1 MRARTGKF
9 AGALILIAIAPLSMV
24 NAVAADD
31 TQSQLSFSIGFDY
44 STGEYGEEEP
54 TEIWYIPFTT
64 KYERGRV
71 AYKLMIPYLDIV
83 GPGDVSGDGVVVKA
97 DADPNDVATGVGD
110 VDVSVFFN
118 VLSGQRKSPWMD
130 VGIKASLATGD
141 DDKGLGKG
149 EEDYALQ
156 LDLFDQFG
164 RYQVFG
170 TLGYKW
176 RGDPD
181 DDEER
186 LDGVFANVGT
196 GYSLGSKK
204 AVGVMFDFEE
214 SSLRDREDSESLMLY
229 YSHRLDH
236 QRSVVVYL
244 LGGLSDSSAD
254 AEIGM
259 QITFKP

>member
-1 MRARTGKF
+1 MAVLLRKF
-9 AGALILIAIAPLSMV
+9 VNALILAGIASLTMS
-24 NAVAADD
+24 NAAAA
-31 TQSQLSFSIGFDY
+31 TNSQLSFSIGFDY
-44 STGEYGEEEP
+44 STGEYGEAES

-64 KYERGRV
+64 KYKRGRF

-83 GPGDVSGDGVVVKA
+83 GPGDVSGDAVVVKG
-97 DADPNDVATGVGD
+97 DAGPKDVANGVGD
-110 VDVSVFFN
+110 VDASAFFN
-118 VLSGQRKSPWMD
+118 VVSGQHKSPRMD
-130 VGIKASLATGD
+130 VGIKANLATGD
-141 DDKGLGKG
+141 EDKGLGKG

-164 RYQVFG
+164 RAQVFG
-170 TLGYKW
+170 ALGYKW

-181 DDEER
+181 DGEER

-204 AVGVMFDFEE
+204 GVGVMFDFKE
-214 SSLRDREDSESLMLY
+214 SSSRDREDREALMLY

-259 QITFKP
+259 QVTFKP